1 MPDRP
6 TRGRVFT
13 QEEVNSIL
21 SRAVERQSPSAGGLT
36 YEELLDTAR
45 QAGIS
50 VEAIDA
56 AASEVESGRSVS
68 REDEHVR
75 TELAA
80 RTWRER
86 RAFAIHL
93 TVYVMV
99 MALLGAANWQ
109 TWNEGDKVLW
119 ILYPL
124 LGWGIGLAAHFT
136 RVAYG
141 RVFPDPRAEER
152 IRLEL
157 RKREEKRRRRESRG
171 ALKQSAKELG
181 VAVERGM
188 ANLLSDVA
196 KTIHETV
203 DGAPSD
209 GRADV
214 RVATKARVEQE
225 DEDDETDDG
234 ESERPA
240 RDSRRS

>member
-6 TRGRVFT
+6 SKGRVFT

-56 AASEVESGRSVS
+56 AASEVESGLSIT

-75 TELAA
+75 SELAA

-86 RAFAIHL
+86 RGFAIHL
-93 TVYVMV
+93 TVYAMV
-99 MALLGAANWQ
+99 MALLGAINWQ
-109 TWNEGDKVLW
+109 TWHEGDRVLW
-119 ILYPL
+119 VLYPL

-136 RVAYG
+136 RVTYG
-141 RVFPDPRAEER
+141 RLFPDPRAEER
-152 IRLEL
+152 VRLEL

-203 DGAPSD
+203 DGAP
-209 GRADV
+209 GEQRADV
-214 RVATKARVEQE
+214 RVGSKTRVQQE
-225 DEDDETDDG
+225 DEEDDADE
-234 ESERPA
+234 EPERNA
-240 RDSRRS
+240 RGSRRS

>member
-1 MPDRP
+1 MPDRS
-6 TRGRVFT
+6 TKGRLFT

-50 VEAIDA
+50 AEAIDA
-56 AASEVESGRSVS
+56 AASEVESGESIS
-68 REDEHVR
+68 REEEHVR

-80 RTWRER
+80 RAWTQR

-93 TVYVMV
+93 TVYTMV
-99 MALLGAANWQ
+99 MALLGVANWQ
-109 TWNEGDKVLW
+109 SWHEGDRVLW
-119 ILYPL
+119 VVYPL

-136 RVAYG
+136 RVTYG

-152 IRLEL
+152 VRLEL
-157 RKREEKRRRRESRG
+157 RKEKRRRRESRG
-171 ALKQSAKELG
+171 ALKESAKELG

-196 KTIHETV
+196 KTIHDTV
-203 DGAPSD
+203 DGSPQKE
-209 GRADV
+209 RADV
-214 RVATKARVEQE
+214 RVGTRARVEQGDDE
-225 DEDDETDDG
+225 EDDDEDSG
-234 ESERPA
+234 RSSRGRP
-240 RDSRRS
+240 R